1 MAPVVNQ
8 LWLKN
13 TFDRLNILLHTVK
26 KYTQKQFENHFIL
39 SSQKERV
46 GRAIPFFLNST
57 DYDFCNLVIFQT
69 TE

>member
-13 TFDRLNILLHTVK
+13 TFDRLNISLHTVK
-26 KYTQKQFENHFIL
+26 NTYR
-39 SSQKERV
+39 SSLKITLYYEVRKKELEELFH
-46 GRAIPFFLNST
+46 FFLNST

-69 TE
+69 E